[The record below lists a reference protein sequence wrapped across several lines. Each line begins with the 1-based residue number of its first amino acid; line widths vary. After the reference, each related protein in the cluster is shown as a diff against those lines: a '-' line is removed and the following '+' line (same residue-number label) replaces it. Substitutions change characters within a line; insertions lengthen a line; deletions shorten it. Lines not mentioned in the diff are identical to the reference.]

1 MRNPNNY
8 GTITNLG
15 KGRRKP
21 LAVRVHVG
29 SKLTPD
35 MREIPQ
41 YKYIGYFEN
50 TPEGKKA
57 AIQLL
62 AEYNQ
67 GHNVNAVMKKP
78 TFYKLANEWIE
89 RHEMILNTK
98 NSNNIQSNSAHYK
111 ASLNKCASIF
121 NKQIDKVSYHDVQ
134 FIADSVSDMGKSSVM
149 KLKTLMNGT
158 FDLARRNKYIPENF
172 ICDIDFNYAR
182 KNDSIHEPFT
192 EDEIK
197 KLWEMSKDKDIKAL
211 LIMIYTG
218 FRPSEFMRIENKNV
232 HIEDRYIIGGMKTE
246 AGTDRIVPIHEKI
259 VPFVRYLM
267 SDDEYLFNNQGRMW
281 SYSRFQVGYWNPLMK
296 RLNMNHLP
304 HDTRHTCATLL
315 DRANANPNCIKDILG
330 HAREG
335 VTNKVYVDK
344 ILDDL
349 IEAINLIEIPQKL

>member
-67 GHNVNAVMKKP
+67 GHEASAIMKKP
-78 TFYKLANEWIE
+78 TFFELANEWLG
-89 RHEMILNTK
+89 RHEMSLNTN
-98 NSNNIQSNSAHYK
+98 NSDNVDSNIAHYK
-111 ASLNKCASIF
+111 ASLNKCAYI
-121 NKQIDKVSYHDVQ
+121 KDKPIDKISFKDVQ
-134 FIADSVSDMGKSSVM
+134 NVADSVTTMSKSSVM
-149 KLKTLMNGT
+149 KLKTLINGT
-158 FDLARRNKYIPENF
+158 FDLARRNRYIPENF
-172 ICDIDFNYAR
+172 ICDVDFNYAR
-182 KNDSIHEPFT
+182 KSDSIHEPFN

-197 KLWEMSKDKDIKAL
+197 KLWEMSQDREVKAL

-218 FRPSEFMRIENKNV
+218 FRPTEFMRIENKNV
-232 HIEDRYIIGGMKTE
+232 HLEDKYIVGGMKTD
-246 AGTDRIVPIHEKI
+246 AGRDRIVPIHEKI
-259 VPFVRYLM
+259 VPFIRYFM
-267 SDDEYLFNNQGRMW
+267 SDDEYLFNNQGKMW
-281 SYSRFQVGYWNPLMK
+281 SYSRYVVAYWNPLMK

-315 DRANANPNCIKDILG
+315 DRAGANPNCIKDILG

-344 ILDDL
+344 ILKDL
-349 IEAINLIEIPQKL
+349 INAINLINVPH

>member
-29 SKLTPD
+29 TKLTPD
-35 MREIPQ
+35 KREIPQ

-67 GHNVNAVMKKP
+67 GHNMSLIASKP
-78 TFYKLANEWIE
+78 TFLKLANEWID
-89 RHEMILNTK
+89 RHEMTLNTQ
-98 NSNNIQSNSAHYK
+98 NSTNIESNSAHYK

-121 NKQIDKVSYHDVQ
+121 DKQIDKVSYQDVQ
-134 FIADSVSDMGKSSVM
+134 FIADSVSTMGKSSVM
-149 KLKTLMNGT
+149 KLKTLINGT
-158 FDLARRNKYIPENF
+158 FDLARKSKYIPENF
-172 ICDIDFNYAR
+172 IQDIDFNYAR
-182 KNDSIHEPFT
+182 KTDSIHANFSD
-192 EDEIK
+192 DEIE
-197 KLWEMSKDKDIKAL
+197 KLWEMSKDKEVKAL

-218 FRPSEFMRIENKNV
+218 FRCTEFMRIENKNV
-232 HIEDRYIIGGMKTE
+232 HIEDRYIIGGMKTD
-246 AGTDRIVPIHEKI
+246 AGRDRIVPIHERI
-259 VPFVRYLM
+259 VPFVKYFM
-267 SDDEYLFNNQGRMW
+267 SDNDYLFNNQGKMW
-281 SYSRFQVGYWNPLMK
+281 SYSRFIVAYWNPLMK
-296 RLNMNHLP
+296 RLNMEHLP
-304 HDTRHTCATLL
+304 HDTRYTCASLL

-335 VTNKVYVDK
+335 ITNQVYVK
-344 ILDDL
+344 KNLNDL
-349 IEAINLIEIPQKL
+349 INAINLINVPH